1 MRLVC
6 IGGSDAGIS
15 AALRARELE
24 PDVEVTVVVADAYP
38 NFSICGLPFYLSGE
52 TPDWRDLAHRTTA
65 DLGQAG
71 IHLVLDATV
80 TAVDPD
86 RRRLHIERQDGTIG
100 DLGYDRLVIGTG
112 ASPVRP
118 PVEGIDLPGVHLL
131 RTMHDAFA
139 VNDLLDGT
147 RRVAVVGAGYIG
159 MELADALT
167 HRGLDVV
174 LVEMTD
180 TVLPTFDPELGVVL
194 GKQGADHGVDVRTGT
209 TLERIERDGARL
221 RLVTDTAGDISVDA
235 AIVAAGVTPNVGLA
249 TGIGVATGAGGA
261 LAVDRAMRTG
271 VDGVYAAGDC
281 VHTWHHLLAD
291 HVWLP
296 LGTTSHK
303 QGRVAG
309 GNAVDHDSRFAGSLG
324 TQAVKVFDLVAA
336 RTGLGHAEAAEHG
349 FDPST
354 VQLTVDDHKAYYPGA
369 TDLHVRLTAD
379 RRDGR
384 ILGGQLV
391 GDRSA
396 EVSKRVDIL
405 ATAIFHGMTVDGLS
419 DLDLSYTPPLSAPW
433 DPVQQAAQRAEGQ
446 LRSAVQEKSPYNG

>member
-1 MRLVC
+1 MRLIC

-24 PDVEVTVVVADAYP
+24 PDIDVTVVVADAYP

-52 TPDWRDLAHRTTA
+52 TPDWRDLAHRTTE
-65 DLGQAG
+65 DLEQAG
-71 IHLVLDATV
+71 IELVLDTTV

-86 RRRLHIERQDGTIG
+86 ARRLAVEGPDGSG
-100 DLGYDRLVIGTG
+100 ARLDYDRLVIGTG
-112 ASPVRP
+112 ASSVRP
-118 PVEGIDLPGVHLL
+118 PIEGIGLHGVHLL
-131 RTMHDAFA
+131 RTMHDVFA
-139 VNDLLDGT
+139 VNDLLEDS
-147 RRVAVVGAGYIG
+147 RKVAVVGAGYIG

-180 TVLPTFDPELGVVL
+180 TVLPTFDPELGAVL
-194 GKQGADHGVDVRTGT
+194 EKEIADHGVDVRTGT
-209 TLERIERDGARL
+209 TLQRIGRDGRRL
-221 RLVTDTAGDISVDA
+221 DLTTDTGGRIVADA
-235 AIVAAGVTPNVGLA
+235 AVVAAGVAPNVGLG
-249 TGIGVATGAGGA
+249 TDIGVPTGAGGA

-281 VHTWHHLLAD
+281 VHTWHQLLEE

-309 GNAVDHDSRFAGSLG
+309 GNAVGHESRFAGSLG
-324 TQAVKVFDLVAA
+324 TQAVKIFGLVAS
-336 RTGLGHAEAAEHG
+336 RTGLGHREAADRG
-349 FDPST
+349 FDPYT
-354 VQLTVDDHKAYYPGA
+354 VELTVDDHKAYYPGA

-405 ATAIFHGMTVDGLS
+405 AAAIFHGMTVDGLS

-433 DPVQQAAQRAEGQ
+433 DPVQQAAQQAERGRAAGTD
-446 LRSAVQEKSPYNG
+446 V